1 VGLNWLLNR
10 WHAGQNAILAD
21 EMGLGKTAQTVSF
34 LEHLYR
40 VNHVRGPFLI
50 VCPLSTMEH
59 WRREFEV
66 WTAMTVCVYH
76 DRPEGR
82 AIIRD
87 MEWFCE
93 GAGSTALKFSV
104 RAGVERGVHS
114 YSGML
119 DICAR
124 REVVVAGAHVF
135 FACGPLSRSW

>member
-1 VGLNWLLNR
+1 MGLNWLLNR

-104 RAGVERGVHS
+104 RAGVKRGVHS
-114 YSGML
+114 YRGML
-119 DICAR
+119 DLRA
-124 REVVVAGAHVF
+124 EV
-135 FACGPLSRSW
+135 CGGC